1 MFDLSIHMLQ
11 LVIRIT
17 IYVFLWS
24 LLSEKKRSFLSTV
37 CFFIIPTSAIMLLT
51 IYTGDPYAAAG
62 ILELISCG
70 ILYFLV
76 WKGNLRDRIRNFLW
90 AIILSVCCAIP
101 VMLFYRIDLDD
112 MTEMSSKLV
121 AAAILFQDLL
131 FVAAVLSGIAVQRRR
146 AVSKG
151 QIRQLGIMLIFML
164 SHMLFAVVY
173 FLDEAALQRKTDC
186 IVQLVF
192 QLILIVIILIQY
204 YSSLHTQMLMQ
215 QNRTLRQMQIQQQF
229 TFDYYTMAEQRFYEI
244 SHLRHDIRNLMQTVS
259 LLSKHHPEQDA
270 AEKIVADIGE
280 RLNQTKA
287 VQFCEH
293 SLLNTI
299 LTLKLQNPAMKSI
312 VPDIVLQDI
321 AALPLKEQALCS
333 FFAAVM
339 DSVAQVFV
347 QCGRNDN
354 AFSLRSRKNAHFYVV
369 KILFPDTAAVHTMQQ
384 TLLRNDIIRSVMDA
398 YHAIAGTSVSEDW
411 ASVTIAFPLKKPVV
425 DP

>member
-70 ILYFLV
+70 ILYLLV

-131 FVAAVLSGIAVQRRR
+131 FGAAVLSGIAVQRRR

-299 LTLKLQNPAMKSI
+299 LTLK
-312 VPDIVLQDI
+312 
-321 AALPLKEQALCS
+321 
-333 FFAAVM
+333 
-339 DSVAQVFV
+339 
-347 QCGRNDN
+347 
-354 AFSLRSRKNAHFYVV
+354 Y
-369 KILFPDTAAVHTMQQ
+369 
-384 TLLRNDIIRSVMDA
+384 
-398 YHAIAGTSVSEDW
+398 
-411 ASVTIAFPLKKPVV
+411 
-425 DP
+425 